1 MKQLLVIALFMVP
14 AFGQGE
20 DRNLG
25 TPIYWD
31 ANAEG
36 DMDTYGVYRSET
48 PCTDPTPT
56 PLSCTTFVEVASVP
70 QAADPIQWTEP
81 GPVTYTQ
88 DYYYRV
94 SARNTS
100 GAESGLSNE
109 LNLRWLNPNAPA
121 IPGDP
126 RTGVS
131 ATIIINGDNN
141 NIVANFHAGDHPPV
155 IIRTTPEVVAG
166 Q

>member
-1 MKQLLVIALFMVP
+1 MNKLTWILILLGMMSVALL
-14 AFGQGE
+14 GQGE
-20 DRNLG
+20 DRNLS

-31 ANAEG
+31 ANTEG
-36 DMDTYGVYRSET
+36 DMDTYGVYRSKT
-48 PCTDPTPT
+48 PCIDPTPT

-70 QAADPIQWTEP
+70 QASDPIQWTEP
-81 GPVTYTQ
+81 GPVDYTD

-109 LNLRWLNPNAPA
+109 LNIRWLNPNAPG

-131 ATIIINGDNN
+131 AAIIINGDHNT
-141 NIVANFHAGDHPPV
+141 
-155 IIRTTPEVVAG
+155 IIAHFVSGKEPLILRTQP
-166 Q
+166 